1 MDQSFS
7 LNELEFLYSI
17 THQCIFL
24 NNHQLDNDTAIT
36 SDTRNSIVDEN
47 KVAMKCLRNSD
58 PLFRMLPRILSKF
71 WMPRFRLS
79 VKVQG
84 HISRA
89 VLLRQFGA
97 F

>member
-47 KVAMKCLRNSD
+47 KVAMKCLRKLRSAISD
-58 PLFRMLPRILSKF
+58 ASSDTLKVLDAALPPLR
-71 WMPRFRLS
+71 
-79 VKVQG
+79 
-84 HISRA
+84 
-89 VLLRQFGA
+89 
-97 F
+97 

>member
-47 KVAMKCLRNSD
+47 KVAMKFLRKLRSAISD
-58 PLFRMLPRILSKF
+58 ASPDTLKVLDAALPPLR
-71 WMPRFRLS
+71 
-79 VKVQG
+79 
-84 HISRA
+84 
-89 VLLRQFGA
+89 
-97 F
+97 

>member
-47 KVAMKCLRNSD
+47 KVAMKCFRKLRSAISD
-58 PLFRMLPRILSKF
+58 ASPDTLKVLDAALPPLR
-71 WMPRFRLS
+71 
-79 VKVQG
+79 
-84 HISRA
+84 
-89 VLLRQFGA
+89 
-97 F
+97 

>member
-47 KVAMKCLRNSD
+47 KVAMKCLRKLRSAISD
-58 PLFRMLPRILSKF
+58 AFPDTLKVLDAALPPLR
-71 WMPRFRLS
+71 
-79 VKVQG
+79 
-84 HISRA
+84 
-89 VLLRQFGA
+89 
-97 F
+97 

>member
-47 KVAMKCLRNSD
+47 KVAMKCLRKLRSAISYASPD
-58 PLFRMLPRILSKF
+58 TLKVLDAALPPLR
-71 WMPRFRLS
+71 
-79 VKVQG
+79 
-84 HISRA
+84 
-89 VLLRQFGA
+89 
-97 F
+97 

>member
-47 KVAMKCLRNSD
+47 KVAMKCLRKLRSAISD
-58 PLFRMLPRILSKF
+58 ASPDTLKALDAALPPLR
-71 WMPRFRLS
+71 
-79 VKVQG
+79 
-84 HISRA
+84 
-89 VLLRQFGA
+89 
-97 F
+97 

>member
-47 KVAMKCLRNSD
+47 KVAMKCLRKLRSAIPD
-58 PLFRMLPRILSKF
+58 ASPDTLKVLDAALPPLR
-71 WMPRFRLS
+71 
-79 VKVQG
+79 
-84 HISRA
+84 
-89 VLLRQFGA
+89 
-97 F
+97 

>member
-7 LNELEFLYSI
+7 LNELELLYSI

-47 KVAMKCLRNSD
+47 KVAMKFLRKLRSAISD
-58 PLFRMLPRILSKF
+58 ASPDTLKVLDAALPPLR
-71 WMPRFRLS
+71 
-79 VKVQG
+79 
-84 HISRA
+84 
-89 VLLRQFGA
+89 
-97 F
+97 